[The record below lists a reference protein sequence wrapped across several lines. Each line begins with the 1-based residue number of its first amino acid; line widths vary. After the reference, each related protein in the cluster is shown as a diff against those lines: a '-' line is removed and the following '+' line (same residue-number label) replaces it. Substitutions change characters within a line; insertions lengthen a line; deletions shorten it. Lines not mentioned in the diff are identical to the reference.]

1 MRTFGNILAWIL
13 AVFLAIVFTYAG
25 GIKLIGARPM
35 VQEFAQIG
43 IGQWFRYLTGIL
55 EVSGAIGLLVPKYRF
70 WAALQIAAV
79 MACATAVNIVILHQP
94 ALARL
99 TAILMTLALALA
111 WLRRV
116 HGIAAYSQRPNFAA
130 PDGRNNPA

>member
-43 IGQWFRYLTGIL
+43 IGQWLRYLTGIL

-70 WAALQIAAV
+70 WAALQLAAV
-79 MACATAVNIVILHQP
+79 MAGATAVNIAVLHML

-99 TAILMTLALALA
+99 TAILMTLVLALA
-111 WLRRV
+111 WLRRA
-116 HGIAAYSQRPNFAA
+116 HALPTYSQ
-130 PDGRNNPA
+130 PANAGS